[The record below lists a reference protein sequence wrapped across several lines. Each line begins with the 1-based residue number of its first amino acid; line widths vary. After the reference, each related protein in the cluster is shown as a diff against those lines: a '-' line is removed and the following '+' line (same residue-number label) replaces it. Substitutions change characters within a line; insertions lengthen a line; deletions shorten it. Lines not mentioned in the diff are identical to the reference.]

1 MNRSTRRFSLPVLAV
16 ATVFFADPLSGAF
29 AQEQMMPGMMNQG
42 MMGPG
47 MMGPGMMGPGM
58 MGPGMMGPGMMG
70 PGMMNQGMMGPGMMG
85 MGAGCAAIGDNSM
98 MGGMMRHSM
107 MGHHMMDQ
115 GGGMMSGMMMGD
127 GMGGSQLVMRPAPQA
142 LTVADVTYNL
152 EQVLA
157 MRGNARLKVGSVA
170 EKDDA
175 TIVGD
180 IVTTEGSLVER
191 YEVDRR
197 TGIARMVP

>member
-1 MNRSTRRFSLPVLAV
+1 MNRTTRRFSLSALAV
-16 ATVFFADPLSGAF
+16 AAVFFADPLSGAF
-29 AQEQMMPGMMNQG
+29 AQEQMTPGMTNQGMMGPGMMAPGMMNQG

-47 MMGPGMMGPGM
+47 T
-58 MGPGMMGPGMMG
+58 
-70 PGMMNQGMMGPGMMG
+70 MGPGMMG
-85 MGAGCAAIGDNSM
+85 MGAGCAAMGDNSM
-98 MGGMMRHSM
+98 MGGMMRHGM

-115 GGGMMSGMMMGD
+115 GGGMMSGMMMGE
-127 GMGGSQLVMRPAPQA
+127 GMGGSQLVMRPAPQT

-157 MRGNARLKVGSVA
+157 MRGNARLKVGPVA

-180 IVTTEGSLVER
+180 IVTAEGALVER